1 MPKQDASCRTCTHF
15 RSTSPD
21 AGICTQQ
28 RGIESP
34 TGAFDYC
41 NAYKRSRR
49 PASAPSAF
57 AQAITLHSASIPH
70 STPAAAPEPAT
81 NLTLPPAPEPAPSV
95 PELHASP
102 DCVHFSRAAPSA
114 PADATEPAEPAT
126 TAPTP
131 RRTTAAA
138 DPSYG
143 AERQREWRARK
154 RNAGYV
160 LVHAWTT
167 PEKQQTINNLV
178 ELGETPHFRALDDRQ
193 YLPPASPTAAR
204 QRSWRDKQKTLG
216 RVQIHHWVS
225 PATAAKINKILKQ

>member
-21 AGICTQQ
+21 AGICTLQ

-34 TGAFDYC
+34 TGALDFC
-41 NAYKRSRR
+41 NAFKRSRR

-57 AQAITLHSASIPH
+57 AQTITLHTASIPP
-70 STPAAAPEPAT
+70 STPAAAPEPEPDI
-81 NLTLPPAPEPAPSV
+81 TLPPAPAAPEHAPSV
-95 PELHASP
+95 PELHDSP
-102 DCVHFSRAAPSA
+102 DCVLFSRAKGSA

-126 TAPTP
+126 TA
-131 RRTTAAA
+131 AA
-138 DPSYG
+138 PSYG

-160 LVHAWTT
+160 LVHTWTT
-167 PEKQQTINNLV
+167 PEKQQTIKDLV
-178 ELGETPHFRALDDRQ
+178 ELGETPHFRAMDERP

-204 QRSWRDKQKTLG
+204 QRSWRDKQKALG